1 MFSKRSAFL
10 WVLPLLILA
19 GRPGVSAG
27 AKSGR
32 LEAWVPVDPAFSGC
46 SEGLCGTR
54 GRDARAVA
62 QPGAKVGQYVYCPV
76 SGAVFQVKDSSVR
89 ADLDRKPLYVCCEG
103 CARYFAQNRER
114 VLALRGLLPRG
125 KDGNER
131 K

>member
-1 MFSKRSAFL
+1 MCSKRWAFIM
-10 WVLPLLILA
+10 VLPLLLVSSSSD
-19 GRPGVSAG
+19 VSAG
-27 AKSGR
+27 AKTTR
-32 LEAWVPVDPAFSGC
+32 LEAWVPVDPAFGGC

-54 GRDARAVA
+54 GRDARAVV

-89 ADLDRKPLYVCCEG
+89 ADLGGRPFYVCCEG

-125 KDGNER
+125 K
-131 K
+131 